1 MIQQNLYKVTYKSL
15 DKTANAEVLFVDM
28 TFMNVAD
35 LATTYGLRGNK
46 GLGELIKIEQINTV
60 ITEIK

>member
-1 MIQQNLYKVTYKSL
+1 MIQQNLYKATYKSL
-15 DKTANAEVLFVDM
+15 DSSDNKEILFVDM

-35 LATTYGLRGNK
+35 LATTYGLRNNK